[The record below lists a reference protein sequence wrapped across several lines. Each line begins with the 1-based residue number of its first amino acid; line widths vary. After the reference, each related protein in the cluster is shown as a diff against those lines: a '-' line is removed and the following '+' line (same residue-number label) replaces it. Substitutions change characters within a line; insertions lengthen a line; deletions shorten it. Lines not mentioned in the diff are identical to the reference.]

1 MPHVIQS
8 LFHLLLQICR
18 RATHRDQIRL
28 AQLGS
33 VRTPI
38 ESDPP
43 ESRSTKKARI
53 PWKWKEAGLI
63 RSGKVRGDELSTVNI
78 QKVRKRGNRISGFSA
93 TEESPEI
100 GIGFL
105 RKNLVPRSITR
116 DIYFSS
122 LMYCPFILTNLSISF
137 IIWGSNSK
145 IPRPDYNV

>member
-28 AQLGS
+28 AKLSS

-38 ESDPP
+38 ELDPP

-53 PWKWKEAGLI
+53 PWKWKEAWLI

-78 QKVRKRGNRISGFSA
+78 QKVRKRGKSDQRIFRNGGISSDRNRLFA
-93 TEESPEI
+93 Q
-100 GIGFL
+100 
-105 RKNLVPRSITR
+105 KPRAV
-116 DIYFSS
+116 
-122 LMYCPFILTNLSISF
+122 
-137 IIWGSNSK
+137 K
-145 IPRPDYNV
+145 YNT